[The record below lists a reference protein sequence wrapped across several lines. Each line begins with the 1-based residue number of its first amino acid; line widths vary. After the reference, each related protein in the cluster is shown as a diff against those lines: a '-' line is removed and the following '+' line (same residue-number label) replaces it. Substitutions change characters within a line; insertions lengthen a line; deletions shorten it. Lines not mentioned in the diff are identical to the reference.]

1 MEALFVNQKLSIP
14 SAEMRLSF
22 DRSSG
27 PGGQHVNKANTRVE
41 LRFDVQNSPTL
52 TPDQR
57 RRLLES
63 LANRLNQEGVLS
75 LHSERHRSQWRNRQD
90 CLEKLATLLAEH
102 LRPPPP
108 KRRPTRPSRASQ
120 VRRKQKKSQQA
131 QKKAMRRRPPL
142 DS

>member
-1 MEALFVNQKLSIP
+1 MEALFVNQQLSISP
-14 SAEMRLSF
+14 AELRLSF

-41 LRFDVQNSPTL
+41 LRFDVGGSPSL
-52 TPDQR
+52 SEGQR
-57 RRLLES
+57 RRLLDS

-90 CLEKLATLLAEH
+90 CLEKLAALLAEH

-108 KRRPTRPSRASQ
+108 KRRPTRPSRAVQ
-120 VRRKQKKSQQA
+120 ARRRQKKSKQA
-131 QKKAMRRRPPL
+131 QKKALRQRPPL